1 MFMKKEYFFMKRRA
15 SMPNLQ
21 IKGMDEE
28 LYEGIKRVA
37 AMENRS
43 MSQQVVHLIKEH
55 LRKRHGAKRSSAEA
69 LLALAGS
76 WEDERPAEEIV
87 GEMRGARKSPRPKE
101 SF

>member
-1 MFMKKEYFFMKRRA
+1 
-15 SMPNLQ
+15 MPNLQ

-55 LRKRHGAKRSSAEA
+55 LCKRPGAKRSSAVS
-69 LLALAGS
+69 LLALSGS
-76 WEDERPAEEIV
+76 WEDERGAGEIV
-87 GEMRGARKSPRPKE
+87 QEMRSSRKGPREKE
-101 SF
+101 AF